1 LESTIKE
8 LLLISVLA
16 VLGLGLAWRLDADY
30 FAMFFAVAAA
40 IAIAEAVRWSV

>member
-1 LESTIKE
+1 LDITVKE
-8 LLLISVLA
+8 LVVIAALA

-30 FAMFFAVAAA
+30 FAMFVAAAAA